1 MAKDES
7 HSPVKGVTIEN
18 CLRYINAVE
27 EAAKR
32 DIKDLPIEDRSFMLG
47 LIKVH
52 MQLSIMTLDKFQATM
67 EEHGDATP
75 VTHEQKLHFQLM
87 LQLAFKDKVSDN

>member
-7 HSPVKGVTIEN
+7 LSPVKGVTIEN

-32 DIKDLPIEDRSFMLG
+32 DIKDLPIEERSFMLG

-52 MQLSIMTLDKFQATM
+52 MQLSIMSLDRLQAAL
-67 EEHGDATP
+67 EESGDATP
-75 VTHEQKLHFQLM
+75 ITDEQRLHFHLM
-87 LQLAFKDKVSDN
+87 LQLAFKDKTGNN